1 MLQTLPVD
9 IKEAATAAL
18 WHFVAPVQCLSN
30 QIFFGLDAHQADTLF
45 ISVMLM
51 RRSPLYSSAAARQTP
66 ESSPVQFLKTC
77 PADSRGDLSK
87 QPQLGGTE
95 LPRTRAEMLIIT
107 AFPPYTLAILLFLLH
122 RFVPPPPS
130 ETRGEHRS
138 SCQSSASHP
147 TSPPDTPPPLPA
159 DPHPLLRKKILENIN
174 ILSASDKE
182 PRRPTAPG
190 LRPHGEEGKQWRA
203 DERGMVSARRTPCAS
218 RQPDG
223 RNSLSPSLA
232 LSHPLSRSMQLP
244 PPPPPRFSILSPIT
258 RPDAGFMRFLCLLF
272 AA

>member
-1 MLQTLPVD
+1 MLTAAAVIHAKLSMLQTLPAD

-45 ISVMLM
+45 ISAMLM
-51 RRSPLYSSAAARQTP
+51 RRSPLYSSAASRQTP

-122 RFVPPPPS
+122 RF
-130 ETRGEHRS
+130 GEHRS

-147 TSPPDTPPPLPA
+147 TSPPG
-159 DPHPLLRKKILENIN
+159 HP
-174 ILSASDKE
+174 
-182 PRRPTAPG
+182 T
-190 LRPHGEEGKQWRA
+190 
-203 DERGMVSARRTPCAS
+203 TTS
-218 RQPDG
+218 R
-223 RNSLSPSLA
+223 
-232 LSHPLSRSMQLP
+232 
-244 PPPPPRFSILSPIT
+244 
-258 RPDAGFMRFLCLLF
+258 
-272 AA
+272 